1 MTDRVIGVR
10 IDGTQAKRG
19 AVQVR
24 RALRSIR
31 DEGQKTTSRL
41 RGLGR
46 ALFNLKTAFAALSL
60 GVVSASLIKTATNLT
75 RVERGL
81 KLATG
86 SAKGAAAAMEFIG
99 RNVDRLGLNLQAA
112 EDGFV
117 GLAAAARGTALE
129 GRQTREIFLGVS
141 EAAAA
146 MGLSAE
152 QTQGAFTAIEQIIS
166 KGKVSAE
173 ELRGQLGERL
183 PGAFQVAAR
192 AAGVTTEELD
202 KLLSQGKLLA
212 EDFLPLLA
220 RQLRDEF
227 GGAAEEAADSVQGAL
242 NGFGTAVER
251 LKRQLATSGALDP
264 IIAGIRA
271 ITELLEDPA
280 FLTGA
285 TKAAAGLGNAMRFLA
300 ENIDLVA
307 IALKS
312 LAFGIV
318 TSAAVKATAAIF
330 AFVRSMGGIATAAAA
345 AGAGLS
351 GFARASATATAAMAG
366 LRTVGLALGGPV
378 GIIAG
383 IGAALVLLIS
393 RMRGA
398 KRETEEFRD
407 RLQDLGKTGI
417 ELQSDQLKQD
427 IQATQDFLDDARAR
441 LEAAE
446 ARRDALEQRRT
457 RQRGRNRAA
466 TGFSIEANT
475 DEIRQATADIQA
487 AEAALA
493 RLERQ
498 TRATGSAAGE
508 ADPYLDA
515 LRAKIQGLSTS
526 GGGQDAAD
534 TLKEAEEA
542 LDGLRLGLEESI
554 GTFGKSETAALEW
567 RLANGDLAASIKAL
581 GDRGPATA
589 AKLVQLSRSFE
600 ELKTGADQAEE
611 NIATLGR
618 LFDQTRTPAERYA
631 ITMAQLDELY
641 INLQRSAKDFGIT
654 QAEYDEM
661 FERLRTQAEETRDA
675 SERTFDAMTEFATA
689 AARAMQSAMSDFF
702 FSVMQGEFDDL
713 EDNFKRTIDRMV
725 ANFLSSQLLNLF
737 AAQAGTGGFIGALG
751 TAVAGGRAQGGV
763 VQQGRSFL
771 VGEDGP
777 EIFTAPENGRIIPH
791 RTVQRLGSDPRQGRR
806 SVEQSGEVYR
816 GIASNMVDAIARDN
830 RLRPGQSRYP
840 GRAQGGPVM
849 RGQPVIAGEVG
860 FESFQSRGGTREPAN
875 INVNMTVNAADADSF
890 RQSQG
895 QILSDMSRLLQSA
908 RVRNG

>member
-1 MTDRVIGVR
+1 MTTKVIGVK
-10 IDGTQAKRG
+10 IDGGQAKRG

-24 RALRSIR
+24 RALRSISQ
-31 DEGQKTTSRL
+31 EGQKTTSRL

-46 ALFNLKTAFAALSL
+46 ALFSLKTAFAALGL
-60 GVVSASLIKTATNLT
+60 GLVSASLLKTATSLT

-86 SAKGAAAAMEFIG
+86 SAKGASEALGFISE
-99 RNVDRLGLNLQAA
+99 NVDRLGLSLEAA
-112 EDGFV
+112 EQGFV

-129 GRQTREIFLGVS
+129 GEQTRQIFLGVS

-152 QTQGAFTAIEQIIS
+152 QTKGAFTAIEQIIS

-192 AAGVTTEELD
+192 AAGVTTQELD
-202 KLLSQGKLLA
+202 KLLSTGKLLA
-212 EDFLPLLA
+212 TDFLPLFA
-220 RQLRDEF
+220 AQLRDEF
-227 GGAAEEAADSVQGAL
+227 GGAAKEAGDSIQAAL
-242 NGFGTAVER
+242 NGFGNAVER
-251 LKRQLATSGALDP
+251 LKRTIATSGALDP
-264 IIAGIRA
+264 LIDGIRA
-271 ITELLEDPA
+271 VTELLEDPA

-285 TKAAAGLGNAMRFLA
+285 TKAAAALGNTMRFLA

-312 LAFGIV
+312 IAFGFV
-318 TSAAVKATAAIF
+318 TSAAVKAAGAVFT
-330 AFVRSMGGIATAAAA
+330 FVKAMGGIGTAVAAATV
-345 AGAGLS
+345 GLS
-351 GFARASATATAAMAG
+351 GFAKASAGATAAMAG
-366 LRTVGLALGGPV
+366 LRSVGLLLGGPV

-398 KRETEEFRD
+398 KQETEEFRQ
-407 RLQDLGKTGI
+407 RLEDLGKTGT
-417 ELQSDQLKQD
+417 ELANDQLRKD
-427 IQATQDFLDDARAR
+427 IEETQAFLENA
-441 LEAAE
+441 
-446 ARRDALEQRRT
+446 
-457 RQRGRNRAA
+457 NRALA
-466 TGFSIEANT
+466 
-475 DEIRQATADIQA
+475 QATAERERHNKERARFSERQGVTVTMVTGDTNAMRKARADIDLA
-487 AEAALA
+487 TAALE
-493 RLERQ
+493 RLEGQ
-498 TRATGSAAGE
+498 LNDTQGAAGE
-508 ADPYLDA
+508 TDPALEA
-515 LRAKIQGLSTS
+515 LRAKIQALTGA
-526 GGGQDAAD
+526 GGAGDAAD
-534 TLKEAEEA
+534 TLKEAQEA
-542 LDGLRLGLEESI
+542 LDGLRTGLEESI

-567 RLANGDLAASIKAL
+567 RLANGDLAGSIKEL

-589 AKLVQLSRSFE
+589 AKLIQLSRSFE
-600 ELKTGADQAEE
+600 TLKTDAKQAED

-618 LFDQTRTPAERYA
+618 LFDKTRTPAERYA
-631 ITMAQLDELY
+631 ITLAQLDELY
-641 INLQRSAKDFGIT
+641 VNLQRSATEFGIT

-661 FERLRTQAEETRDA
+661 FERLRDQAEETKQ
-675 SERTFDAMTEFATA
+675 SQENTFDAMTEFATA
-689 AARAMQSAMSDFF
+689 AARAMQSAMSDLF

-713 EDNFKRTIDRMV
+713 ADNFKRTIDRMV
-725 ANFLSSQLLNLF
+725 AEFLASQLLNLF
-737 AAQAGTGGFIGALG
+737 ASQAGTGGLLGAIGNV
-751 TAVAGGRAQGGV
+751 VAGGKAQGGM

-771 VGEDGP
+771 VGEQGP

-791 RTVQRLGSDPRQGRR
+791 RTVQRLGSDPRQGR
-806 SVEQSGEVYR
+806 SVEQSGDVFR
-816 GIASNMVDAIARDN
+816 GIASNMTDAIARDN
-830 RLRPGQSRYP
+830 RARPGQSRYP

-860 FESFQSRGGTREPAN
+860 FESFRGAGGAREPAN

-890 RQSQG
+890 RASQG